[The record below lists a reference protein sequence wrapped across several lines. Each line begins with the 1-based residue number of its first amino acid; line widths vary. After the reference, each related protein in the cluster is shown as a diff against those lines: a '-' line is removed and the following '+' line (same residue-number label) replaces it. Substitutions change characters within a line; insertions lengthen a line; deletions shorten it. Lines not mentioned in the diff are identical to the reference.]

1 MPKRSAKATTIIRRE
16 EVVEGGHH
24 GGAWKVAY
32 ADFVTAMMAFFLLMW
47 LLNATTEAQRKGLA
61 DYFSPTVSAANTH
74 SGTGQPL
81 GGKSP
86 FDDGEAI
93 SDRGTI
99 AVMDSKAPPIDVEDD
114 GSDTQAT
121 KVIHAEAGQGAGAA
135 GQSGQVGTTGQA
147 QGASGG
153 AADRRAA
160 EIARRTEQA
169 QFAKAA
175 SDMQKAIATDPEL
188 APIARQLSVDM
199 TPEGLRVQI
208 RDSDGLPMF
217 ASGSVEPNARAVA
230 VLQRLTPMLLGLH
243 EPISIA
249 GYTDATPYAGDGM
262 SNWDLSADRAN
273 ATRRVLTGFGLPDS
287 RIRDVTG
294 HGDRDLLV
302 PSDPRSASNRR
313 ISLLLV
319 RTAPAVPATQSR

>member
-1 MPKRSAKATTIIRRE
+1 
-16 EVVEGGHH
+16 
-24 GGAWKVAY
+24 
-32 ADFVTAMMAFFLLMW
+32 
-47 LLNATTEAQRKGLA
+47 
-61 DYFSPTVSAANTH
+61 
-74 SGTGQPL
+74 
-81 GGKSP
+81 
-86 FDDGEAI
+86 
-93 SDRGTI
+93 
-99 AVMDSKAPPIDVEDD
+99 
-114 GSDTQAT
+114 
-121 KVIHAEAGQGAGAA
+121 
-135 GQSGQVGTTGQA
+135 
-147 QGASGG
+147 
-153 AADRRAA
+153 
-160 EIARRTEQA
+160 
-169 QFAKAA
+169 
-175 SDMQKAIATDPEL
+175 
-188 APIARQLSVDM
+188 
-199 TPEGLRVQI
+199 
-208 RDSDGLPMF
+208 MF